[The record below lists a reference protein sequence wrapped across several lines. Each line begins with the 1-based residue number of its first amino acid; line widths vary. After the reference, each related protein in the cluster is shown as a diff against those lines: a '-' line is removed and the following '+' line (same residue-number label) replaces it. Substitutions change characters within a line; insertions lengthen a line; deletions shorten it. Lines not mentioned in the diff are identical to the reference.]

1 MTPDAQRGILKLDT
15 DGCLSW
21 HYWRQTWHRR
31 ILFRVEED
39 RIIHRCPATKA
50 EIEVGK
56 VVRVGKEVL
65 IAIFFL

>member
-1 MTPDAQRGILKLDT
+1 MTLGKQRGILKVDA

-21 HYWRQTWHRR
+21 HYWRQGWHRR

-39 RIIHRCPATKA
+39 RVIHKCPATKA
-50 EIEVGK
+50 DVEVGK
-56 VVRVGKEVL
+56 VIRVGEEVL

>member
-1 MTPDAQRGILKLDT
+1 MTRGTQRGILKVDS

-21 HYWRQTWHRR
+21 HYWRQGWHRR
-31 ILFRVEED
+31 VLFRVEED
-39 RIIHRCPATKA
+39 RIIHMCPATKA

-56 VVRVGKEVL
+56 VIRVGKEVL